1 MQKRGFILPF
11 TIILA
16 LVVLTSLGLWYR
28 QVALQGF
35 LANRLLQQRSLYIE
49 CRSLIPALKEKLDTL
64 DPAEL
69 NSEAADFLIVE
80 VDQQPRWLVDRS
92 VWADGRVQFTFRFAG
107 QGHEPLKLIVPYD
120 RK

>member
-1 MQKRGFILPF
+1 MQTRGFILPF
-11 TIILA
+11 TIVLA

-49 CRSLIPALKEKLDTL
+49 CHSLIPVLKEKLDTL
-64 DPAEL
+64 DLAEL
-69 NSEAADFLIVE
+69 NSKDAGFLKVE

-92 VWADGRVQFTFRFAG
+92 VWADDRVQFTFRRAG
-107 QGHEPLKLIVPYD
+107 QGHEPLKLIVPYN